1 MKTKSLVLFLAI
13 LILLVQPTIN
23 LARSVSAEEQPQ
35 TAIRALPNQTGNL
48 AVGESFSLNVSI
60 ENCVDVYAVQVDIH
74 YDPTVLELVN
84 ISPASVFSFPF
95 IIRNESKIFD
105 EELNMTYN
113 GPTYGQIYYVATR
126 SGDIPGINGGTL
138 LFTVDF
144 SVLSDGSSPIQLIHY
159 PGRGS
164 SVGTYFMTPHLVE
177 TVPEL
182 YSATYGQL
190 TSSPISSP
198 STTSDDKGQVLSAA
212 SLPYLLPFA
221 ALFLIVIRRK
231 ISKKTPNQ

>member
-35 TAIRALPNQTGNL
+35 TAIRVLPNQTGNL

-60 ENCVDVYAVQVDIH
+60 ENCVDIYAVQVDIH

-144 SVLSDGSSPIQLIHY
+144 SVLSDGSSSIQLIHY
-159 PGRGS
+159 PGGGS
-164 SVGTYFMTPHLVE
+164 GIGTYFMTPHLVE

-182 YSATYGQL
+182 YSATYGQP
-190 TSSPISSP
+190 TSSPTSSP
-198 STTSDDKGQVLSAA
+198 STDGQGQVQSAA

-221 ALFLIVIRRK
+221 AVALFLIVIRRK
-231 ISKKTPNQ
+231 TTKKTPNQ